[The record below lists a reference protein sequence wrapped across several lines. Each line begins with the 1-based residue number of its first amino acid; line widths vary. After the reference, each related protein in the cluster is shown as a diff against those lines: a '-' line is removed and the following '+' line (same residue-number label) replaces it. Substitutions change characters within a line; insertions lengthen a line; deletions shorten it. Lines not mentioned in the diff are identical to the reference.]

1 MSEVIELLEAEL
13 EAAFEVKDKKSL
25 HRYVVMMVD
34 HFAMK
39 EREEERHR
47 ETLQA
52 FDSVRSEMT
61 EGFARVHSDVRLIA
75 DRMEQGFRRMDE
87 RFEAVDKR
95 FEAQDKRFEELTAR
109 FDARFEA
116 NDRRFEDMNSR
127 FEDMN
132 SRFEDM
138 NSRFEDMNLRFDDMN
153 HRFDDMGKRFSHLVA
168 LVSLFFTLLA
178 GMITAFGVLG

>member
-52 FDSVRSEMT
+52 FDGLRSEMK
-61 EGFARVHSDVRLIA
+61 EEFAQVHGDVRLIA

-95 FEAQDKRFEELTAR
+95 FEAQDKRFESIDKRFEELTAR

-138 NSRFEDMNLRFDDMN
+138 NLRFDDMN
-153 HRFDDMGKRFSHLVA
+153 RRFDDMGKRFSHLVA

>member
-25 HRYVVMMVD
+25 HRYVVLMVD

-39 EREEERHR
+39 EREEQRHQK
-47 ETLQA
+47 TLGA
-52 FDSVRSEMT
+52 FSGLRSEMK
-61 EGFARVHSDVRLIA
+61 EEFGEVRSDIRLIA

-95 FEAQDKRFEELTAR
+95 FDDLIAR

-132 SRFEDM
+132 
-138 NSRFEDMNLRFDDMN
+138 LRFDDMN
-153 HRFDDMGKRFSHLVA
+153 RRFDDMGKRFSHMVA

-178 GMITAFGVLG
+178 GMITAFGLFS